1 MPVTYERQNEVAVI
15 TFDNPP
21 LNIFGQAMR
30 SGLQAAIARARED
43 RPERLI
49 LTGAGRAFVAGSDA
63 KEFEGPPLSPQL
75 NYILADLVDLPFPT
89 VAVISG
95 PALGGGLEIAL
106 ACRMRVAAPGATLG
120 LPEVTLGIVPGAG
133 GTQRLP
139 RLIGVAAAV
148 DLIGQGRSVS
158 AKDAQ
163 KLGLVDLV
171 AEDPMAAARSIDVDV
186 LRRAIVADHRPV
198 PAPETAAIAAA
209 HALANRRAAGQ
220 DAPHVAIDLVAAAA
234 TEPMDSAL
242 VRERAAFLTLRHSA
256 QARALRHVFFAE
268 RAAQSQGK
276 AFPTPRQEIK
286 STIVVGGGTMGA
298 AIAYAMALAGLT
310 VHVVETDAAGQARAE
325 ANVGKLLT
333 QGAERGAFADADA
346 FRARLSFGTGYE
358 GLPQADLAIEA
369 AFESLEV
376 KRVIFAA
383 LQTALPVTTILATNT
398 SYLDVNQL
406 AEGIVEP
413 GRFLGLHFF
422 APAHV
427 MKLLEIVR
435 GDQTSDVTLGQAF
448 ALAKR
453 LGKMP
458 VMSGVCDGFIGNR
471 ILSRYRMVA
480 DVLMIEGSCPK
491 GIDTAMRS
499 FGMAMGPYEAQDL
512 SGLDIAYANRKRQDL
527 KNRKDVRYVPIAD
540 TLVED
545 LKRLGRKT
553 GAGWYDYDAAGKPAE
568 SDAVTQ
574 VIYRASDAAG
584 ITRAARGPEEIAQR
598 ALLAMIMEAIRI
610 LEEGIAACPQDIDL
624 VMVHGYGFP
633 RWRGGLMH
641 YADQLTP
648 PVVLS
653 QIATLAKADPLSW
666 SVPSLLQ
673 RLVQDGRSFDSLNR
687 EGSLA

>member
-1 MPVTYERQNEVAVI
+1 MPVTYERHSEVAVI

-30 SGLQAAIARARED
+30 AGLQAAIARARED
-43 RPERLI
+43 RPERLV

-75 NYILADLVDLPFPT
+75 NDILIDLVDLPFPT
-89 VAVISG
+89 VAGITG
-95 PALGGGLEIAL
+95 PALGGGLEIAM

-148 DLIGQGRSVS
+148 DLIGQGRTVS
-158 AKDAQ
+158 AKDAH
-163 KLGLVDLV
+163 KLGLVDVV
-171 AEDPMAAARSIDVDV
+171 ADDPMAAALSIEADV
-186 LRRAIVADHRPV
+186 LCRAIVADHRPA
-198 PAPETAAIAAA
+198 PAPDIAAIAAA
-209 HALANRRAAGQ
+209 HALANRRATGQ
-220 DAPHVAIDLVAAAA
+220 DAPHVAVDLVASAA
-234 TEPMDSAL
+234 TEPLDTAL
-242 VRERAAFLTLRHSA
+242 VRERTAFLTLRHSA
-256 QARALRHVFFAE
+256 QARALRHVFFSE

-276 AFPTPRQEIK
+276 AFPAPTQEIK

-298 AIAYAMALAGLT
+298 AIAYALALADLS
-310 VHVVETDAAGQARAE
+310 VHVVETDAAGQSRAE
-325 ANVGKLLT
+325 ANVGKLVN
-333 QGAERGAFADADA
+333 QGAKRGAFADVDA
-346 FRARLSFGTGYE
+346 FRARLSFGAGYDF
-358 GLPQADLAIEA
+358 LPQADLAIEA

-383 LQTALPVTTILATNT
+383 LQSALPATTILATNT

-406 AEGIVEP
+406 AEGIADP

-435 GDQTSDVTLGQAF
+435 GDKTSDATLGQAF

-458 VMSGVCDGFIGNR
+458 VVSGVCDGFIGNR

-480 DVLMIEGSCPK
+480 DVLMLEGSCPK
-491 GIDTAMRS
+491 GIDDAMRG

-527 KNRKDVRYVPIAD
+527 KNRTDIRYVPIAD

-568 SDAVTQ
+568 SDVVTHA
-574 VIYRASDAAG
+574 IYRASDAAG
-584 ITRAARGPEEIAQR
+584 ITRVARAREDIAGR
-598 ALLAMIMEAIRI
+598 AVLAMIMEAIRI
-610 LEEGIAACPQDIDL
+610 LEEGIAARPQDIDL
-624 VMVHGYGFP
+624 AMIHGYGFP

-648 PVVLS
+648 AVVMS
-653 QIATLAKADPLSW
+653 QIAALAKVDPLTW
-666 SVPSLLQ
+666 SVPALLQ

-687 EGSLA
+687 EGSPV